1 MIAFIA
7 LLCWMF
13 ALLCHGLLQP
23 KIQRLLGVD
32 CKHRALLQGL
42 RLVLSLAALAVCM
55 RQPMPLALLLWLGM
69 FSLGGLMAGGMLSVA
84 SVRARK
90 PRAEA

>member
-1 MIAFIA
+1 
-7 LLCWMF
+7 
-13 ALLCHGLLQP
+13 
-23 KIQRLLGVD
+23 
-32 CKHRALLQGL
+32 
-42 RLVLSLAALAVCM
+42 VCM

>member
-1 MIAFIA
+1 MSAFIA
-7 LLCWMF
+7 LLCWGL

-23 KIQRLLGVD
+23 KIQRLLGIGNRYGAVL
-32 CKHRALLQGL
+32 RGL
-42 RLVLSLAALAVCM
+42 RLVLPLAALAACM

-69 FSLGGLMAGGMLSVA
+69 FSLGGLLAGGMLTVA

-90 PRAEA
+90 PRVEV